1 MDDTVTAVASTCPPR
16 TLFYHFVICNYPT
29 PPAAAGS
36 QTRLSV
42 TSNNSWRGGRVRMG
56 AVTSHN
62 ARANSQTLILGIKL
76 LSGWHRMTRQ
86 SETVRPLNFSP
97 PNLQKNLWNDI
108 STYQNKSERGRRVQ
122 REGQRVFCGITPAW
136 RWLIKTKPALRSK
149 RAAGCTAQ
157 TDAGIKSGGVRHLYF
172 LHSLNPSWCWKT
184 SGPACGVGGVVAARE
199 WVEGWGG
206 VSETRVRKGVRGSYQ
221 LR

>member
-1 MDDTVTAVASTCPPR
+1 MSCSLVPSLLQLPLASANLIISHHYTPLPQKKKQGTRMDVTVTAVAQTCPPR

-29 PPAAAGS
+29 PPAAAAGF

-86 SETVRPLNFSP
+86 SKTVRPLNFSP
-97 PNLQKNLWNDI
+97 PNLQKNVWNDI
-108 STYQNKSERGRRVQ
+108 STYQNKTERGR
-122 REGQRVFCGITPAW
+122 EGVEVGTE
-136 RWLIKTKPALRSK
+136 
-149 RAAGCTAQ
+149 
-157 TDAGIKSGGVRHLYF
+157 GVL
-172 LHSLNPSWCWKT
+172 
-184 SGPACGVGGVVAARE
+184 
-199 WVEGWGG
+199 
-206 VSETRVRKGVRGSYQ
+206 
-221 LR
+221 